1 MTKRKIGSKRKTLD
15 RSTAASVGRKKANA
29 QLQAIKDQDSILDII
44 RNHASP
50 ARPISNR
57 DLAIVMY
64 GELDR
69 ERLGDDEYFKLR
81 GERERLV
88 RARVLALRE
97 RRHPIVLAVDT
108 NGGYFYGERVDE
120 ILPTVNLFNE
130 RAKRSYRVAS
140 KLMGR
145 ELLDHQAAV
154 VADEITKEVVEE
166 NQEAAMR
173 KFLKRIMRNPITRV
187 VYLKVVGQTIS
198 DEDRAKLDAERLQI
212 EAERIELAMLTNR
225 FAVHKREL
233 LEEMEPAVQRMNH
246 LLDALRM

>member
-1 MTKRKIGSKRKTLD
+1 MAKRKIGSKRKTLD
-15 RSTAASVGRKKANA
+15 RSTAASIGRKKMNA
-29 QLQAIKDQDSILDII
+29 QLQAIKDQDSILEII
-44 RNHASP
+44 KTHAS
-50 ARPISNR
+50 ARWPISNKE
-57 DLAIVMY
+57 LAVVMY

-69 ERLGDDEYFKLR
+69 ERLGDDEYLKLKS
-81 GERERLV
+81 ERERLV

-108 NGGYFYGERVDE
+108 NGGYFYGEKVDD

-154 VADEITKEVVEE
+154 VADEITAETVEA

-173 KFLKRIMRNPITRV
+173 KFLKRIMRNPITRL
-187 VYLKVVGQTIS
+187 VYLRVVGQTIT
-198 DEDRAKLDAERLQI
+198 DEDRAKLDAERASLVEQKRLI
-212 EAERIELAMLTNR
+212 VEECMP
-225 FAVHKREL
+225 AVDRMKEL
-233 LEEMEPAVQRMNH
+233 LM
-246 LLDALRM
+246 ALAS